1 MVATG
6 TTTLTAYFKA
16 VDQMSGV
23 FQNMATAGE
32 NVVHQYE
39 NMENRAN
46 SAFDNIN
53 TGASDVSSSMKGMGA
68 DIQQPTAAI
77 DGLRESTDKAGDE
90 LGEYADES
98 KKASESSEQLGQSTK
113 QVAVGLEDI
122 LKAVGVIAMIKATTA
137 AFKECVGASGEY
149 ESALAAV
156 STIADPAKASMQE
169 ISDDLMDI
177 SERTGQSAT
186 ELANATYQAIS
197 ASVATEKAAAFA
209 ETANRLAVA
218 GFTSTTT
225 AVDVL
230 TTAINAY
237 GMSADDAAMISDR
250 LVETQNLGKTTVDEL
265 AATMGRIIPTAAAFG
280 VSLDNLSTSYAVLT
294 ANGIQTA
301 QATTYMS
308 GMFTELS
315 KDESDVN
322 EALHELTGKG
332 FKELMEMGYSVGDV
346 LQMLGEYCGGDSVAF
361 ANMWGSI
368 EAGKGALSIF
378 NSGAEHFN
386 EILGKM
392 QESTGMTA
400 EGFEKMAGTA
410 EYSFN
415 KMHNNIQN
423 LKIAVGETL
432 EPTLQRGAELGTK
445 LASALEHFVKDNP
458 TAVKA
463 LASLTVGLTAL
474 VTALTAA
481 KVAQLAL
488 NLAMAANPYT
498 LALGTLSALVVAIG
512 VYELSCNDAS
522 EASNALTIESQELQ
536 DSIDKQEQKVE
547 ELTKRYGENSDEVIK
562 AKVDLQELQQQMDE
576 TGETI
581 GDLCNKIDEHNNK
594 FRESQETYKENMSA
608 IRDNETETLMLVE
621 KLERLNSAS
630 TQTEDTLG
638 AQAAIVE
645 ELKSKLPDAGIEYD
659 KLTNKLN
666 LSADALKK
674 YAKEQADAAAKEAKW
689 NKYVQD
695 LENEKTLDEDLTKAR
710 KELTAA
716 EEKLNE
722 AMERRAAFSN
732 DPAGTLFSDPLG
744 LAQSDADK
752 EIEEYMS
759 LVGELTQKVNEVEAA
774 HNEAK
779 ASVDEYAATLD
790 ESQRKAE
797 EAAAA
802 QGESMEA
809 GTQAVISAIDEQKAM
824 WESLN
829 EEYAEAIVSAKSAAE
844 QVASTWEELKAK
856 SDTDSKDMTDAWK
869 NHADYFKE
877 YADNIKKAKEA
888 GFDPAVIA
896 QFTSGTEEA
905 AGALKNL
912 VDEYE
917 KAGEGAKG
925 SKEKQ
930 EELVNSVNE
939 GYAEMQTSIDEW
951 SKTVADAATNFTQRS
966 QEIINKIGEVVGSF
980 DKSSEAGAA
989 AKAMMDAYQKQIQ
1002 DGIDAA
1008 VKLAQAGAKKVADA
1022 LNAATSTA
1030 PTPKHAAGTT
1040 YGEDVYIAGE
1050 QGAELILNRRGSEV
1064 FPASETNRIIAAIKS
1079 EAADKGLVA
1088 VPENAG
1094 TAKVSSVNSTR
1105 DINVNFGGGKLKI
1118 TGAMSKT
1125 QVVGQIREYIA
1136 DNLES
1141 VIVDAIMTEKFEEG
1155 MGSYAF

>member
-1 MVATG
+1 MAASG
-6 TTTLTAYFKA
+6 QTTLTAYFKA

-23 FQNMATAGE
+23 FQSMASAGE

-39 NMENRAN
+39 NMEKQAN

-53 TGASDVSSSMKGMGA
+53 TGASGVSSSMKGMGA

-90 LGEYADES
+90 LGEYAKEAKD
-98 KKASESSEQLGQSTK
+98 ADESSERLGQSTK

-149 ESALAAV
+149 GSALAAV

-186 ELANATYQAIS
+186 ELAKATYQAIS

-322 EALHELTGKG
+322 AALQELTGKG
-332 FKELMEMGYSVGDV
+332 FKELMESGYSVGDV
-346 LQMLGEYCGGDSVAF
+346 LQLLGDYCDGDSVAF

-392 QESTGMTA
+392 QESAGMTA

-410 EYSFN
+410 EYSFG
-415 KMHNNIQN
+415 KMQNNIQN

-432 EPTLQRGAELGTK
+432 EPTLARGAEIGTK
-445 LASALEHFVKDNP
+445 LFSALEHFVKANP
-458 TAVKA
+458 AAVKA
-463 LASLTVGLTAL
+463 LAALTVGLTAL
-474 VTALTAA
+474 VTTLTAA
-481 KVAQLAL
+481 KVAALAL
-488 NLAMAANPYT
+488 NMALAANPFT
-498 LALGTLSALVVAIG
+498 LALGALAALTVAVG
-512 VYELSCNDAS
+512 VYTVACNESS
-522 EASNALTIESQELQ
+522 EASSQLTIESQALQ
-536 DSIDKQEQKVE
+536 DSIDAQESKIE
-547 ELTKRYGENSDEVIK
+547 NLTKQYGENSDEVIK
-562 AKVDLQELQQQMDE
+562 AKVDLQELQEQME
-576 TGETI
+576 STGETI
-581 GDLCNKIDEHNNK
+581 GSLCDKIDDHNNK
-594 FRESQETYKENMSA
+594 FRESQEAYRENISA
-608 IRDNETETLMLVE
+608 ISDSETETLMLIE

-630 TQTEDTLG
+630 TQTEDSLG

-645 ELKSKLPDAGIEYD
+645 QLKEKIPDAGAEYD
-659 KLTNKLN
+659 KLTNKL
-666 LSADALKK
+666 SVSTDALKK
-674 YAKEQADAAAKEAKW
+674 YAREQAKAAAEEAKYT
-689 NKYVQD
+689 KYAEDLKAKALAEED
-695 LENEKTLDEDLTKAR
+695 LEKAH
-710 KELTAA
+710 KELAAA

-722 AMERRAAFSN
+722 AMERRSELSSNPVDTLFN
-732 DPAGTLFSDPLG
+732 DPFG

-752 EIEEYMS
+752 QIEDYLN
-759 LVGELTQKVNEVEAA
+759 LVAELQQKVDETQGVYDSASDSVAKFENELDASARAA
-774 HNEAK
+774 E
-779 ASVDEYAATLD
+779 D
-790 ESQRKAE
+790 
-797 EAAAA
+797 AAAA
-802 QGESMEA
+802 QGESAEA
-809 GTQAVISAIDEQKAM
+809 GALAVKNAIDSMKSE

-829 EEYAEAIVSAKSAAE
+829 EEYSEAIVEAKNAA
-844 QVASTWEELKAK
+844 QSVASTWDELKAE
-856 SDTDSKDMTDAWK
+856 SDTDSKTMTDAWK

-917 KAGEGAKG
+917 KAGESAKDG
-925 SKEKQ
+925 KDAQ
-930 EELVNSVNE
+930 EDFVTSVNE
-939 GYAEMQTSIDEW
+939 GYADMQESIDEW
-951 SKTVADAATNFTQRS
+951 SKTVADAATNFTQRA
-966 QEIINKIGEVVGSF
+966 QEIMNKIGEVVKDF

-989 AKAMMDAYQKQIQ
+989 AKAMMDAYNKQIQ
-1002 DGIDAA
+1002 AGIDAA
-1008 VKLAQAGAKKVADA
+1008 VKLASAGAKKVADA
-1022 LNAATSTA
+1022 LNAATSSVSA
-1030 PTPKHAAGTT
+1030 PKHAAGTT

-1079 EAADKGLVA
+1079 QATDKGLID
-1088 VPENAG
+1088 VPENADR
-1094 TAKVSSVNSTR
+1094 AKVPSANSTR

-1141 VIVDAIMTEKFEEG
+1141 FIVDAIMTEKFEEG
-1155 MGSYAF
+1155 MGTYAF

>member
-1 MVATG
+1 MAASG
-6 TTTLTAYFKA
+6 QTTLTAYFKA

-23 FQNMATAGE
+23 FQSMASAGE

-39 NMENRAN
+39 NMEKQAN

-53 TGASDVSSSMKGMGA
+53 TGASGVSSSMKGMGA

-90 LGEYADES
+90 LGEYAKEAKD
-98 KKASESSEQLGQSTK
+98 ADESSERLGQSTK

-149 ESALAAV
+149 GSALAAV

-186 ELANATYQAIS
+186 ELARATYQAIS

-322 EALHELTGKG
+322 AALQELTGKG
-332 FKELMEMGYSVGDV
+332 FKELMESGYSVGDV
-346 LQMLGEYCGGDSVAF
+346 LQLLGDYCDGDSVAF

-410 EYSFN
+410 EYSFG
-415 KMHNNIQN
+415 KMQNNIQN

-432 EPTLQRGAELGTK
+432 EPTLARGAEIGTK
-445 LASALEHFVKDNP
+445 LFSALEHFVKANP
-458 TAVKA
+458 AAVRA
-463 LASLTVGLTAL
+463 LAALTVGLTAL
-474 VTALTAA
+474 VTTLTAA
-481 KVAQLAL
+481 KVAALAL
-488 NLAMAANPYT
+488 NMALAANPFT
-498 LALGTLSALVVAIG
+498 LALGALAALTVAVG
-512 VYELSCNDAS
+512 VYTVACNESS
-522 EASNALTIESQELQ
+522 EASSQLTIESQALQ
-536 DSIDKQEQKVE
+536 DSIDAQESKIE
-547 ELTKRYGENSDEVIK
+547 KLTKQYGENSDEVIK
-562 AKVDLQELQQQMDE
+562 AKVDLQELQEQME
-576 TGETI
+576 STGETI
-581 GDLCNKIDEHNNK
+581 GSLCDKIDDHNNK
-594 FRESQETYKENMSA
+594 FRESQEAYRENISA
-608 IRDNETETLMLVE
+608 ISDSETETLMLIE

-630 TQTEDTLG
+630 TQTEDSLG

-645 ELKSKLPDAGIEYD
+645 QLKEKLPDAGIEYD
-659 KLTNKLN
+659 KLTNKVN
-666 LSADALKK
+666 ISSEALKE
-674 YAKEQADAAAKEAKW
+674 YARERAKAAREEAKF
-689 NKYVQD
+689 NKYTED
-695 LENEKTLDEDLTKAR
+695 LETKAVAEDDLKKII
-710 KELTAA
+710 KERTEA
-716 EEKLNE
+716 EEKLND
-722 AMERRAAFSN
+722 AMERRSSLSSN
-732 DPAGTLFSDPLG
+732 PVDTLFSDPFG
-744 LAQSDADK
+744 LEQSNADK
-752 EIEEYMS
+752 EIEDYLN
-759 LVGELTQKVNEVEAA
+759 LVAELDQKTGEIQATYNTAA
-774 HNEAK
+774 DSVAHFEEELSESAK
-779 ASVDEYAATLD
+779 AAEQAAAT
-790 ESQRKAE
+790 
-797 EAAAA
+797 
-802 QGESMEA
+802 QGESAEA
-809 GTQAVISAIDEQKAM
+809 AEQAVIQSIEAQAEAWK
-824 WESLN
+824 SLN
-829 EEYAEAIVSAKSAAE
+829 EEYAEAIVEANSAA
-844 QVASTWEELKAK
+844 QQIASTYENLKAE
-856 SDTDSKDMTDAWK
+856 SETNSKTMTDAWK
-869 NHADYFKE
+869 NHSDYFKE
-877 YADNIKKAKEA
+877 YAENIQKAKDA
-888 GFDPAVIA
+888 GFDPAVIS

-912 VDEYE
+912 VEEYE
-917 KAGEGAKG
+917 KAGKSADDG
-925 SKEKQ
+925 KQ
-930 EELVNSVNE
+930 AQEDFVNSVNE
-939 GYAEMQTSIDEW
+939 GYAAMQESIDEW
-951 SKTVADAATNFTQRS
+951 SKAVAEAATDYQARADAIKGKTQ
-966 QEIINKIGEVVGSF
+966 EVVDSF
-980 DKSSEAGAA
+980 NKSSEAGAA
-989 AKAMMDAYQKQIQ
+989 AKAMMDAYIKQLD
-1002 DGIDAA
+1002 DGISSAI
-1008 VKLAQAGAKKVADA
+1008 KKAQAGAKAVADA
-1022 LNAATSTA
+1022 LNSASSA

-1040 YGEDVYIAGE
+1040 YGEDVYIAGD

-1079 EAADKGLVA
+1079 QATDKGLID
-1088 VPENAG
+1088 VPENADR
-1094 TAKVSSVNSTR
+1094 AKVPSANSTR

-1141 VIVDAIMTEKFEEG
+1141 FIVDAIMTEKFEEG
-1155 MGSYAF
+1155 MGTYAF